1 MRAHFARLVISRKDY
16 PMPKSL
22 LLAVVLTLAVMP
34 FAFGGTLA
42 APGTPV
48 APSGTPTSTQ
58 SKHCVTLMEQD
69 TSPKSAAVQQHIA
82 ALAARSGKSVSVER
96 AGTHLCFATM
106 AQVQQYFKAHGIKDG
121 SEAGQVSA
129 QTIGSGGYTIIVL
142 YDNSGYGG
150 ASETFVSGTDC
161 GIDAHYYNYVGDY
174 INDRTSSSRVG
185 YAPYCGITEYYRN
198 ADYSDGPYSCGD
210 PDTGGDCWYVG
221 DWINDATSSIGV
233 S

>member
-1 MRAHFARLVISRKDY
+1 MRARFTRLIILREGSS
-16 PMPKSL
+16 MTKSL
-22 LLAVVLTLAVMP
+22 LFAVVLALAVML

-48 APSGTPTSTQ
+48 APSGTPTLTQ

-69 TSPKSAAVQQHIA
+69 TSPKSAAVQQQIA
-82 ALAARSGKSVSVER
+82 ALATRSGKSVSVER
-96 AGTHLCFATM
+96 AGTHLCFATK
-106 AQVQQYFKAHGIKDG
+106 AEVQQYFKAHGIKDG

-129 QTIGSGGYTIIVL
+129 QTIGSGGYTIAIL
-142 YDNSGYGG
+142 YDTYGYGG
-150 ASETFVSGTDC
+150 ASETFVANTDC
-161 GIDAHYYNYVGDY
+161 GVDAHYFNYVGNY

-185 YAPYCGITEYYRN
+185 YAPYCGTTEYYRN

-210 PDTGGDCWYVG
+210 PAYGGNCWYVG

-233 S
+233 Y